1 MAVMAQRLFAQS
13 NDWGSAGAIGAGG
26 AKVVFLGSG
35 NSVNMTGLTQD
46 VTYYVRIYE
55 YAGTGTGDTGI
66 NYLEETPLS
75 GNETPTVAATV
86 PTLST
91 PVLIGGLT
99 TVTFSGATLG
109 ATQTGNGGAP
119 VTARGIVWNTTGSPT
134 TADTTAELETGAD
147 LADEAFQGAVGS
159 LTAGTQ
165 IFFRGYATN
174 SVGDGY
180 TVADGTVYT
189 EPANQP
195 TGIGFL
201 GRFRNQHD
209 HQLERSRRRHRR

>member
-1 MAVMAQRLFAQS
+1 MTISWSDPGGATGAEGAIVVMKPDSDPSVGDEIPVDGNDGTSYTPS
-13 NDWGSAGAIGAGG
+13 NAWGSAGTIGAGG

-109 ATQTGNGGAP
+109 ATQTGNGGGTGHRP
-119 VTARGIVWNTTGSPT
+119 GHRVEYNGI
-134 TADTTAELETGAD
+134 ADYG
-147 LADEAFQGAVGS
+147 
-159 LTAGTQ
+159 
-165 IFFRGYATN
+165 RH
-174 SVGDGY
+174 DGR
-180 TVADGTVYT
+180 A
-189 EPANQP
+189 
-195 TGIGFL
+195 
-201 GRFRNQHD
+201 
-209 HQLERSRRRHRR
+209 